1 MSLMK
6 TKRGKMFL
14 LLGLMFLMIAVL
26 SGCSP
31 SGAASVTHTTE
42 DLKNGG
48 FWQSN
53 VVYYF
58 AIALDTFAK
67 WFNGQYGLA
76 VLVMVIIVR
85 TLILPLTMKQVKSSR
100 AMQAIQPELEKIK
113 KKYKD
118 EPEKVQQETMRLF
131 QENKVNPMA
140 GCLPLIVQMPIF
152 IALYNSI
159 YYNPDLRLHDFLW
172 LQLGKPDHL
181 FILPLLAAATT
192 FIQTRMMTKM
202 NPVQQQGPM
211 QFMMMVYPV
220 LIFIMSYNFPSAL
233 PLYWFYSNLYTI
245 IQNYFLYRNNDKHKA
260 AIAAAS
266 ATANATAGNGK
277 AKEVNLTKSK
287 NSNNNARK
295 DVTPA
300 AKGNSSK
307 GKKGVKKSK

>member
-1 MSLMK
+1 MSLLK
-6 TKRGKMFL
+6 TRRGKQFL
-14 LLGLMFLMIAVL
+14 LLGLMVLMIAVL
-26 SGCSP
+26 SGCGQSTT
-31 SGAASVTHTTE
+31 VTHTTE

-85 TLILPLTMKQVKSSR
+85 TIILPLTMKQVKSSR
-100 AMQAIQPELEKIK
+100 AMQAIQPELKKIQT
-113 KKYKD
+113 KYKD
-118 EPEKVQQETMRLF
+118 QPEKVQQETMRLF

-159 YYNPDLRLHDFLW
+159 YYNPALREHTFLW
-172 LQLGKPDHL
+172 LELGKPDHL

-192 FIQTRMMTKM
+192 FLQTRMMTKM

-245 IQNYFLYRNNDKHKA
+245 IQNYFLYRNNGKTTLA
-260 AIAAAS
+260 V
-266 ATANATAGNGK
+266 AGAGAVSSK
-277 AKEVNLTKSK
+277 DVNLAKKST
-287 NSNNNARK
+287 STRK

-300 AKGNSSK
+300 AKGNNGQAK
-307 GKKGVKKSK
+307 KKGAKKSK

>member
-1 MSLMK
+1 MK
-6 TKRGKMFL
+6 TKRGKQFL
-14 LLGLMFLMIAVL
+14 LLGVLVLLIAVL
-26 SGCSP
+26 SGCAP
-31 SGAASVTHTTE
+31 SSTVTHTTE

-85 TLILPLTMKQVKSSR
+85 TLILPLTLKQVRSSR
-100 AMQAIQPELEKIK
+100 AMQAIQPELQKIQ

-118 EPEKVQQETMRLF
+118 QPEKVQQETMRLF

-159 YYNPDLRLHDFLW
+159 YYNPDLREHSFLW
-172 LQLGKPDHL
+172 LQLGEPDKM
-181 FILPLLAAATT
+181 FILPILAAATT
-192 FIQTRMMTKM
+192 FLQTRMMTKM

-220 LIFIMSYNFPSAL
+220 LIFIMSYNFPAAL
-233 PLYWFYSNLYTI
+233 PLYWFYSNVYTI
-245 IQNYFLYRNNDKHKA
+245 IQNYFLYRNNGKTPVVVQGVD
-260 AIAAAS
+260 
-266 ATANATAGNGK
+266 NA
-277 AKEVNLTKSK
+277 
-287 NSNNNARK
+287 K
-295 DVTPA
+295 DVTPSA
-300 AKGNSSK
+300 KSKTNASAVKNNSGKPANSGKNKSGASAGKGNN
-307 GKKGVKKSK
+307 GKGVKEAKKSK

>member
-1 MSLMK
+1 MSLLK
-6 TKRGKMFL
+6 TKRGKWFFL
-14 LLGLMFLMIAVL
+14 LGVMVLMIAVL
-26 SGCSP
+26 SGCAP
-31 SGAASVTHTTE
+31 TTTVTHTTE

-58 AIALDTFAK
+58 ATALDTFAR

-85 TLILPLTMKQVKSSR
+85 TIILPLTMKQVKSSR

-118 EPEKVQQETMRLF
+118 TPEKVQQETMRLF

-159 YYNPDLRLHDFLW
+159 YYNPSLREHSFLW

-192 FIQTRMMTKM
+192 FLQTRMMTKM

-245 IQNYFLYRNNDKHKA
+245 IQNYFLYRNNDKTKLA
-260 AIAAAS
+260 V
-266 ATANATAGNGK
+266 ATAGAGIGG
-277 AKEVNLTKSK
+277 AKEVNLAKSK
-287 NSNNNARK
+287 NTNARK

-307 GKKGVKKSK
+307 GKKEAKKSK

>member
-1 MSLMK
+1 MSLLK
-6 TKRGKMFL
+6 TRRGKQFL
-14 LLGLMFLMIAVL
+14 LLGLMVLMIAVL
-26 SGCSP
+26 SGCAP
-31 SGAASVTHTTE
+31 SSAVTHTTE
-42 DLKNGG
+42 DLKNGS

-67 WFNGQYGLA
+67 WFDGQYGLA
-76 VLVMVIIVR
+76 VLVMVLIVR
-85 TLILPLTMKQVKSSR
+85 TLILPLTMKQVRSSR
-100 AMQAIQPELEKIK
+100 AMQAIQPELQKIQ

-118 EPEKVQQETMRLF
+118 QPEKVQQETMRLF
-131 QENKVNPMA
+131 QENKVNPIS

-159 YYNPDLRLHDFLW
+159 YYNPALREHSFLW

-192 FIQTRMMTKM
+192 FLQTRMMTKM

-245 IQNYFLYRNNDKHKA
+245 IQNYFLYRNNDKTKLA
-260 AIAAAS
+260 V
-266 ATANATAGNGK
+266 AGAGSSS
-277 AKEVNLTKSK
+277 EVNLVKSK
-287 NSNNNARK
+287 NPASVTKSN
-295 DVTPA
+295 
-300 AKGNSSK
+300 GSK
-307 GKKGVKKSK
+307 GSKGAKKSK

>member
-1 MSLMK
+1 MSLLK
-6 TKRGKMFL
+6 TRRGKQFL
-14 LLGLMFLMIAVL
+14 LLGLMVLMIAVL
-26 SGCSP
+26 SGCAP
-31 SGAASVTHTTE
+31 SSAVTHTTE
-42 DLKNGG
+42 DLKNGS

-67 WFNGQYGLA
+67 WFDGQYGLA
-76 VLVMVIIVR
+76 VLVMVLIVR
-85 TLILPLTMKQVKSSR
+85 TLILPLTMKQVRSSR
-100 AMQAIQPELEKIK
+100 AMQAIQPELQKIQ

-118 EPEKVQQETMRLF
+118 QPEKVQQETMRLF
-131 QENKVNPMA
+131 QENKVNPIS

-159 YYNPDLRLHDFLW
+159 YYNPALREHSFLW

-192 FIQTRMMTKM
+192 FLQTRMMTKM

-245 IQNYFLYRNNDKHKA
+245 IQNYFLYRNNDKTKLA
-260 AIAAAS
+260 VAGAGSSSEVNLVKSKNPAS
-266 ATANATAGNGK
+266 ATKSNG
-277 AKEVNLTKSK
+277 
-287 NSNNNARK
+287 
-295 DVTPA
+295 
-300 AKGNSSK
+300 SK
-307 GKKGVKKSK
+307 GSKGAKKSK

>member
-14 LLGLMFLMIAVL
+14 ILGLMVLMIAVL
-26 SGCSP
+26 SGCAP
-31 SGAASVTHTTE
+31 SSTVTHTTE

-100 AMQAIQPELEKIK
+100 AMQAIQPELQKIQ

-118 EPEKVQQETMRLF
+118 QPEKVQQETMRLF

-159 YYNPDLRLHDFLW
+159 YYNPDLREHSFLW
-172 LQLGKPDHL
+172 LQLGEPDKL

-192 FIQTRMMTKM
+192 FLQTRMMTKM

-220 LIFIMSYNFPSAL
+220 LIFIMSYNFPAAL
-233 PLYWFYSNLYTI
+233 PLYWVYSNVYTI
-245 IQNYFLYRNNDKHKA
+245 IQNYFLYRNNDKTKLA
-260 AIAAAS
+260 V
-266 ATANATAGNGK
+266 AGAGTS
-277 AKEVNLTKSK
+277 KEVNLVKGKDS
-287 NSNNNARK
+287 SARK

-300 AKGNSSK
+300 AKGNSGKAK
-307 GKKGVKKSK
+307 GAKKSK

>member
-1 MSLMK
+1 MK

-14 LLGLMFLMIAVL
+14 LLGLMVLMIAVL
-26 SGCSP
+26 SGCAP
-31 SGAASVTHTTE
+31 SSTVTHTTE

-100 AMQAIQPELEKIK
+100 AMQAIQPELQKIQ

-118 EPEKVQQETMRLF
+118 QPEKVQQETMRLF

-159 YYNPDLRLHDFLW
+159 YYNPDLREHSFLW
-172 LQLGKPDHL
+172 LQLGEPDKL

-192 FIQTRMMTKM
+192 FLQTRMMTKM

-220 LIFIMSYNFPSAL
+220 LIFIMSYNFPAAL
-233 PLYWFYSNLYTI
+233 PLYWVYSNLYTI
-245 IQNYFLYRNNDKHKA
+245 IQNYFLYRNNDKTKLA
-260 AIAAAS
+260 V
-266 ATANATAGNGK
+266 AGAGTS
-277 AKEVNLTKSK
+277 KEVNLVKGKDS
-287 NSNNNARK
+287 SARK

-300 AKGNSSK
+300 AKGNSGKAK
-307 GKKGVKKSK
+307 GAKKSK

>member
-1 MSLMK
+1 VSLLK
-6 TKRGKMFL
+6 TRRGKWFL
-14 LLGLMFLMIAVL
+14 VIAVMVLSLAVL

-31 SGAASVTHTTE
+31 SATVTHTTE

-58 AIALDTFAK
+58 ALALDTFAK

-76 VLVMVIIVR
+76 VLVLVIVVR

-100 AMQAIQPELEKIK
+100 AMQAIQPELQKIQ

-118 EPEKVQQETMRLF
+118 TPEKVQQETMRLF

-159 YYNPDLRLHDFLW
+159 YYNPDLREHNFLW
-172 LQLGKPDHL
+172 LQLGDPDKL
-181 FILPLLAAATT
+181 FILPALAAITT
-192 FIQTRMMTKM
+192 FLQTKMMTKM
-202 NPVQQQGPM
+202 NPMQQQGPM
-211 QFMMMVYPV
+211 QFMMMIYPV
-220 LIFIMSYNFPSAL
+220 MIFVMSYNFPSAL

-245 IQNYFLYRNNDKHKA
+245 IQNYFLYRNNDKTQVA
-260 AIAAAS
+260 VAVA
-266 ATANATAGNGK
+266 
-277 AKEVNLTKSK
+277 
-287 NSNNNARK
+287 
-295 DVTPA
+295 
-300 AKGNSSK
+300 GNSSSGKASK
-307 GKKGVKKSK
+307 GAKKSK

>member
-1 MSLMK
+1 MSLLK

-14 LLGLMFLMIAVL
+14 LLGLMVLMIAVL
-26 SGCSP
+26 SGCAP
-31 SGAASVTHTTE
+31 SSTVTHTTE

-100 AMQAIQPELEKIK
+100 AMQAIQPELQKIQ

-118 EPEKVQQETMRLF
+118 QPEKVQQETMRLF

-159 YYNPDLRLHDFLW
+159 YYNPDLREHSFLW
-172 LQLGKPDHL
+172 LQLGEPDKL

-192 FIQTRMMTKM
+192 FLQTRMMTKM
-202 NPVQQQGPM
+202 NPIQQQGPM

-220 LIFIMSYNFPSAL
+220 LIFIMSYNFPAAL
-233 PLYWFYSNLYTI
+233 PLYWVYSNVYTI
-245 IQNYFLYRNNDKHKA
+245 IQNYFLYRNNDKTKLA
-260 AIAAAS
+260 V
-266 ATANATAGNGK
+266 AGAGTS
-277 AKEVNLTKSK
+277 KEVNLVKGKDS
-287 NSNNNARK
+287 SARK

-300 AKGNSSK
+300 AKGNSGKAK
-307 GKKGVKKSK
+307 GAKKSK